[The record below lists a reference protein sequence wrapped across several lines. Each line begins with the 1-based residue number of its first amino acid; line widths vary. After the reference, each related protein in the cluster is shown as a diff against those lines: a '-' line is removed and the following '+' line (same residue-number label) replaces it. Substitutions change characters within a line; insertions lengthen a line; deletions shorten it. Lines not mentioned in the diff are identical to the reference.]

1 MDFEEIAYSKEVE
14 EFRQEVRAW
23 LEENIPSDFMVPVNR
38 YFMTE
43 DQMKFT
49 RQFKCK
55 VGEKGWL
62 APFWPKEYGGGGLPD
77 DQCLVIQEEFSDW
90 QGGRRMPTVHDQGHA
105 RGAAIVMMYGTEEQK
120 LRFAKPV
127 FEGKISWWQL
137 WTESDAGSDLANVQ
151 TTAYWDGDAYV
162 MNGHKIF
169 MSGTGCPDLFLVLAK
184 TDPERPRHQNLGAFV
199 IPPDLPGITIK
210 YMDLI
215 VAIGRREIFLDNVRV
230 PPEYLIGPEFEGWRV
245 TQSALEMEHGGAGLR
260 PPRSRLQELIVD
272 YCKET
277 MRDGQPVIKDSYVRD
292 RLVEAYIHSEIARLF
307 RQRNS
312 WAARTGVRL
321 SHEGSQSSLHGKVG
335 RPLLA
340 KVIMD
345 IAGPYAYVTDP
356 KWGIAEMEAENQQRQ
371 SIDTHSAATI
381 EIQKVIMARRMGIS
395 KTKEEAAAI
404 RIR

>member
-38 YFMTE
+38 YLMGE

-49 RQFKCK
+49 RRFKRK

-77 DQCLVIQEEFSDW
+77 DKCLVIQEEFSDW
-90 QGGRRMPTVHDQGHA
+90 QGRRRMPTVHDQGHA
-105 RGAAIVMMYGTEEQK
+105 RGAAISMMYGTEEQK
-120 LRFAKPV
+120 KRFAQPV
-127 FEGKISWWQL
+127 FEGKISWWQC

-169 MSGTGCPDLFLVLAK
+169 MSGTGVPDLFLILAK
-184 TDPERPRHQNLGAFV
+184 TSPDRPRHQNLGAFV
-199 IPPDLPGITIK
+199 IPTDLPGVSIK

-215 VAIGRREIFLDNVRV
+215 VAIGRREIFFDNVRV
-230 PPEYLIGPEFEGWRV
+230 SPDYLLGPEYEGWRV
-245 TQSALEMEHGGAGLR
+245 TQSALELEHGGAAQR

-277 MRDGQPVIKDSYVRD
+277 MRDGQPIIKDPYVRD
-292 RLVEAYIHSEIARLF
+292 RLVEAYVHSEIARLF

-312 WAARTGVRL
+312 WAALTGVRL

-340 KVIMD
+340 KVVMD
-345 IAGPYAYVTDP
+345 IVGPYAYVTDP
-356 KWGIAEMEAENQQRQ
+356 KWGITDLEAENQQRQ
-371 SIDTHSAATI
+371 SVDTHSAATI

-395 KTKEEAAAI
+395 KTKEQAAAI
-404 RIR
+404 RVR